1 MPGGQDIG
9 KLVAE
14 LERLRKLVYYDELTG
29 VLNRRVFQE
38 EAGKIF
44 HAVSLGRTELERRIQ
59 RQIPFSVVFLD
70 IDDFKH
76 INDRYGH
83 AAGDKA
89 LREVAAMAQKH
100 LRSGDLIGRWGG
112 EEFVIALVGAGQGV
126 AKAVAEKLRLFI
138 SGVKLPLDGETVQL
152 TASLGVVQYGSE
164 RSLLELIDNADKAM
178 YQAKQGG
185 KNRVIVFGKDS

>member
-1 MPGGQDIG
+1 MPVGQDMG

-29 VLNRRVFQE
+29 VLNRRGFQE
-38 EAGKIF
+38 EAGKVF
-44 HAVSLGRTELERRIQ
+44 QAVSLGRTELERRIQ
-59 RQIPFSVVFLD
+59 HQIPFSIVFLD

-83 AAGDKA
+83 AAGDRA
-89 LREVAAMAQKH
+89 LREVAVMAQKH

-112 EEFVIALVGAGQGV
+112 EEFVIALVGADRSI
-126 AKAVAEKLRLFI
+126 AKAVAEKLRSFI
-138 SGVKLPLDGETVQL
+138 SEVKFPLDGETVQL

-164 RSLLELIDNADKAM
+164 RSLLDLIGNADKAM
-178 YQAKQGG
+178 YQAKQEG
-185 KNRVIVFGKDS
+185 KNRVIVFGKEA